1 MWGAHQ
7 GVWGAHRGLRDLEP
21 DRREVPRHQDPIG
34 KRRRQCFLPWN
45 TSPAARG
52 QMEVAGRPSGGF
64 HRLGSACSEQALS
77 RRKPALGLREV
88 GVLLP
93 SGMEAVFLQSRTQ
106 PAPVPLESRPT
117 PSRRCWV
124 DGVAGPRPL
133 PPPAP
138 HTVCALGG
146 AATPRGRPSPVPPI
160 CELIPQGAWAAAGA
174 ADPEC
179 GRGCSPRRYKT
190 ARRRRICMKLGR
202 GPTQI
207 FLGVEPLKLVCKMQ
221 PLVRPATPPSG
232 RMLGPQP
239 EAASVP
245 CWFAPHPTP
254 NPRAGRVPEA
264 QTRFT
269 HLGNGHPGPPVWAPR
284 GPREPPGEE
293 RSDIPVGSQGGQL
306 EGAEAWAPRSLNG
319 TKT

>member
-1 MWGAHQ
+1 MWGAHR
-7 GVWGAHRGLRDLEP
+7 GVWGAHQGLRDLEP
-21 DRREVPRHQDPIG
+21 DRREMPRHQDPIG

-133 PPPAP
+133 PPPAQ

-146 AATPRGRPSPVPPI
+146 AATLCGRPSPVPPI

-202 GPTQI
+202 GPHPNLPWCGAPEACLQNAAPRPPRHPAIRKDAGTPARGR
-207 FLGVEPLKLVCKMQ
+207 FCSL
-221 PLVRPATPPSG
+221 LVRTPPHSHPPCRACPRGSDSVYSSG
-232 RMLGPQP
+232 K
-239 EAASVP
+239 
-245 CWFAPHPTP
+245 
-254 NPRAGRVPEA
+254 
-264 QTRFT
+264 
-269 HLGNGHPGPPVWAPR
+269 WAPGSTCLGTTGAEGATR
-284 GPREPPGEE
+284 GREE
-293 RSDIPVGSQGGQL
+293 RYSRGQ
-306 EGAEAWAPRSLNG
+306 PRWSA
-319 TKT
+319 

>member
-7 GVWGAHRGLRDLEP
+7 GLRDLEP
-21 DRREVPRHQDPIG
+21 GRREVPRRQDPSG

-88 GVLLP
+88 GVPLP

-207 FLGVEPLKLVCKMQ
+207 FLGVEPMKLVCKMQ

-245 CWFAPHPTP
+245 CWFAPLPP
-254 NPRAGRVPEA
+254 PPPPP
-264 QTRFT
+264 
-269 HLGNGHPGPPVWAPR
+269 PGPGVSQRLRLGLLIWEMGTRVHLSGHRGGRGSHQGKRGAIFPWAARWSARRSR
-284 GPREPPGEE
+284 GLGPTEPK
-293 RSDIPVGSQGGQL
+293 RD
-306 EGAEAWAPRSLNG
+306 
-319 TKT
+319 